1 MNAAEV
7 KYINKKI
14 YKYIKIFFF
23 FFSPRSKSEQV
34 ECEISA
40 AVEYKEPM
48 TE

>member
-7 KYINKKI
+7 KYISKKI
-14 YKYIKIFFF
+14 YKYIKVFFF
-23 FFSPRSKSEQV
+23 FPPRSKSEQV